1 MNHISW
7 ELSPI
12 GNFLRTQIAKMSCQ
26 DTKRNNRTEDDDD
39 DELEA
44 WRLPDLENSNPRDNA
59 KKGRRKKLSTGR
71 VKELKNLAFDFSF
84 TSQDFKEMDMT
95 KVGRFNRS

>member
-1 MNHISW
+1 
-7 ELSPI
+7 
-12 GNFLRTQIAKMSCQ
+12 MSRQ
-26 DTKRNNRTEDDDD
+26 DPKRNNRTDDDD

-44 WRLPDLENSNPRDNA
+44 WRLPPLDDSDPRDNA